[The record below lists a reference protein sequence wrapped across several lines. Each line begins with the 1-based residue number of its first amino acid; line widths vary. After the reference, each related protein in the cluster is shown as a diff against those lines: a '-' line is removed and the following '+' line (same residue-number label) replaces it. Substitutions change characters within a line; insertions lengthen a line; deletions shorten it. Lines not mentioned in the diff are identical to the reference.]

1 MVRIIQPSMGGGEIS
16 AAIGAR
22 VDLAKRAVSVELAEN
37 FVAKFSGGMESRAGL
52 EFVARAKG
60 SGGNKRLIP
69 FEFNTEQ
76 TFVLEFGEQYVRFH
90 TLGNQIL
97 NSNLVTNI
105 SGITNAAA
113 AQVTALA
120 HGMTGGD
127 EIYISGVGGMT
138 ELNGRNFII
147 DLVTTNSFNLK
158 TLDGV
163 DVNSAAFGAFT
174 SGGTVA
180 PVYEVATPYSADDLF
195 EITFGQSGDVMTL
208 CHNDYTPQELV
219 RLDNDDWTLT
229 DVELLPSMPYP
240 FDMQASVRGSV
251 TTGSITAI
259 SLAAAASVS
268 SSGHGLTTGDRIYM
282 SDPQTMIELQ
292 NTSFVVD
299 VTSANAFTIANHITE
314 VDVDSTT
321 FTAFTGTG
329 TWTKTDSPRYYTVTA
344 VDADNL
350 EESLR
355 GNSKKAP
362 AIASITKADPCVVTT
377 VGGHG
382 LNELDHVELDAIL
395 GMTELNGLRVHARPL
410 NLTQFALDSTEG
422 VPIDSTNFTTYI
434 SGGAVYPLF
443 VEAIG
448 GDDTKNNI
456 ITWVGNTGATRYRVY
471 ASTTLGQF
479 GRIGETTN
487 LSFEDTNADPDY
499 TVGPPVLFDPFAD
512 PDGLGDNNPAAT
524 GFFQQRRVF
533 ANTLEYP
540 NRFYMTQ
547 AGNFDNF
554 TRSYPLQDDDAII
567 NTIAARRINSVRHVV
582 PLTDLILLTGGGEYR
597 VYSETGVFTPSSI
610 SVKPQSYYGT
620 TSLRPLVAGPVALFM
635 SAGEF
640 VRDLTYQFADDKF
653 IGKDLS
659 ILARHLF
666 NGYTIVDWDYSPSP
680 HAEAWCV
687 RNDGIALCLTYQPDQ
702 DVYAWTR
709 HTTDGDFKSTCSI
722 REGAYDIPYFI
733 VERVV
738 NGTSIKYIERMTTK
752 DFSQLSDAFCVD
764 GGLTYDDPI
773 IVQGYTST
781 NPVVVT
787 AQNHGFANGD
797 IVDLRDIQSADDS
810 TRKKSISSEVNGTGY
825 TIANVTTDTFE
836 LTTEGTDVDGT
847 AFAAYSSGGEAR
859 KAVTTI
865 SGLWHL
871 EGASVVAAANGYAED
886 AQTVTNGTITLSTPA
901 STVHIGLPYTCR
913 LITLPLTTYADGG
926 QSAQGR
932 PKNINRMTVQVER
945 TMGMW
950 YGPTVDQMREAKFGL
965 PSLYGQP
972 LEMLTEDIDVTMKA
986 DWGKKKQIVIEQRD
1000 PLPITILALVPDVN
1014 YGGQ

>member
-16 AAIGAR
+16 AAVGAR

-37 FVAKFSGGMESRAGL
+37 FVAKFSGGMESRSGL
-52 EFVARAKG
+52 EFVSRVKSVAGA
-60 SGGNKRLIP
+60 KRLIP

-76 TFVLEFGEQYVRFH
+76 TFVLEFGEQYARFH
-90 TLGNQIL
+90 TLGNQVL
-97 NSNLVTNI
+97 DSSAVKT
-105 SGITNAAA
+105 ITA
-113 AQVTALA
+113 VTAADPAVVTSTA
-120 HGMTGGD
+120 HGLSNGD
-127 EIYISGVGGMT
+127 EVYVTAVAGMT
-138 ELNGRNFII
+138 QLNGRNFLIAN
-147 DLVTTNSFNLK
+147 VTANTFELQ

-163 DVNSAAFGAFT
+163 DVDASGYTAYT
-174 SGGTVA
+174 SGGTA
-180 PVYEVATPYSADDLF
+180 TPPYEVVTPYSAADLF

-208 CHNDYTPQELV
+208 CHNDYTAQELV
-219 RLDNDDWTLT
+219 RLDNDNWTLT

-240 FDMQASVRGSV
+240 FDMEVSVRGEV
-251 TTGSITAI
+251 TSGVITAI
-259 SLAAAASVS
+259 SKAAVASVTS
-268 SSGHGLTTGDRIYM
+268 ATHGLTTGDQIYM
-282 SDPQTMIELQ
+282 QSAATMVQLN
-292 NTSFVVD
+292 NTSFVVT
-299 VTSANAFTIANHITE
+299 VTNANEFTIANHITE
-314 VDVDSTT
+314 VAVNSTSFTT
-321 FTAFTGTG
+321 FSGSG
-329 TWTKTDSPRYYTVTA
+329 LWVKTNDHRYYTVTA

-355 GNSKKAP
+355 GNSKTAP
-362 AIASITKADPCVVTT
+362 AIASITKADPCVITT
-377 VGGHG
+377 ASGHG
-382 LNELDHVELDAIL
+382 LNEMDHIELDGIV
-395 GMTELNGLRVHARPL
+395 GMTELNGLRVHVRPL
-410 NLTQFALDSTEG
+410 TLTTFALDSTEG
-422 VPIDSTNFTTYI
+422 VPIDSTNFSTYT
-434 SGGAVYPLF
+434 SGGNVYPLF
-443 VEAIG
+443 VEAVG
-448 GDDTKNNI
+448 SSPTTTNI
-456 ITWVGNTGATRYRVY
+456 LRWVGNTGATRYRVY
-471 ASTTLGQF
+471 ASTTLGEF
-479 GRIGETTN
+479 GLIGETTN
-487 LSFEDTNADPDY
+487 LAFEDNNSDPDY
-499 TVGPPVLFDPFAD
+499 TKGPPVLFDPFAD

-540 NRFYMTQ
+540 NRFYLTQ
-547 AGNFDNF
+547 SGNFDNF

-567 NTIAARRINSVRHVV
+567 NTIAARRINSIRHVV

-597 VYSETGVFTPSSI
+597 VYSETGVFTPSTV
-610 SVKPQSYYGT
+610 SVKPQSYYGS

-666 NGYTIVDWDYSPSP
+666 NGYTIVDWDYAPAP
-680 HAEAWCV
+680 HAEAWCI

-709 HTTDGDFKSTCSI
+709 HTTDGDFKATCSI

-738 NGTSIKYIERMTTK
+738 GGVTKTYIERMSKT
-752 DFSQLSDAFCVD
+752 DFSQLSDAFYVD
-764 GGLTYDDPI
+764 SGLTYDVP
-773 IVQGYTST
+773 VTVTGYTSA

-787 AQNHGFANGD
+787 AVGHGFSNGD
-797 IVDLRDIQSADDS
+797 IVDLRDIQSVDATT
-810 TRKKSISSEVNGTGY
+810 TRKKSVSSEINGTGY
-825 TIANVTTDTFE
+825 TIANVTSDTFE

-847 AFAAYSSGGEAR
+847 AFAVYSSGGEVR

-871 EGASVVAAANGYAED
+871 EGASVVAAANGYSEA
-886 AQTVTNGTITLSTPA
+886 AQTVTNGTVTLSTPA

-913 LITLPLTTYADGG
+913 LITLPLSTYADGG

-965 PSLYGQP
+965 PSTYGQP
-972 LEMLTEDIDVTMKA
+972 LEMVTDDIDVTMKS

-1014 YGGQ
+1014 YGG